1 MNTKITAL
9 YVISYTLSI
18 LGPVKRYFYWVPAN
32 LGALFSSGNRNSAWK
47 IRERPG
53 KTDFFSDK
61 YTQDPY
67 HIETLSHF
75 RYNFPVDFTRDLWVQ
90 SPNQMNVHS
99 EHGGG

>member
-1 MNTKITAL
+1 VPYFPQETGITPGRSESAL
-9 YVISYTLSI
+9 V
-18 LGPVKRYFYWVPAN
+18 
-32 LGALFSSGNRNSAWK
+32 
-47 IRERPG
+47 

-75 RYNFPVDFTRDLWVQ
+75 LYNFPVDFTRDLWVQ
-90 SPNQMNVHS
+90 SPSQMNVHS